1 MKLNVTETLVS
12 ANNNLTSL
20 VEHVAVMHAFP
31 ELLFGLQWTMTNLS
45 ADMRAA
51 SHFPETRRNLLLEFR
66 EYRSASSAVYSAI
79 KTLFSGIY
87 EDVGLV
93 LTFTYTTIEQL
104 QRLRNSTSSRKKKF
118 FANFMKGLN
127 RHPTRPIIG
136 IRIPLNFE
144 HHLDRLVPKLK
155 RNINAGERVI
165 ADFTELLRRLD
176 NIQAIANND
185 RDRCNAEHVSI
196 TNSRVPKLRRW
207 IGSVIMKGG
216 PFEDVP
222 NPDEKLAYFRPVIIQ
237 GSQSIEFILS
247 KYRTIYVDLER
258 LADQMKQHER
268 WAYEL
273 SPQALV
279 HDLRLGVK
287 SLTETTEEWIQL
299 LMDDSA
305 FLHLNPNADREL
317 NPLTRK
323 IEAEAE
329 ARKKRV
335 REQREGVAEGG
346 KD

>member
-51 SHFPETRRNLLLEFR
+51 SHFPETRRNLLFEFR
-66 EYRSASSAVYSAI
+66 EYRSASSAVYSVI
-79 KTLFSGIY
+79 KMLFSGIY

-185 RDRCNAEHVSI
+185 RDRCKAAHVSI
-196 TNSRVPKLRRW
+196 INSRVPKLRRW

-222 NPDEKLAYFRPVIIQ
+222 NPDERLAYLRPVIIQ

-247 KYRTIYVDLER
+247 RYRTIYMDLER

-335 REQREGVAEGG
+335 REQREGVGEGG